1 MVQVRE
7 IVVNMG
13 PQHPSTHGVFRIKL
27 WLDGE
32 VVVKSEPIIGYLH
45 RGVEKLAEKR
55 TYAQFTPITDRLDY
69 IAAIS
74 NELGWVEAVE
84 KLMGIEVPP
93 KAEYIRVIL
102 TELTR
107 IASHLVWLGTH
118 ALDIGVMSLILYC
131 FREREH
137 ILDIFEM
144 VTGAR
149 LTCHAFRIGG
159 LPQDVPDGFLKSV
172 KEFVEIFPKYLN
184 DYHKLLTDNRI
195 WLRRTKNVGIISA
208 EDAIDLGLSGPSIRG
223 SGVKFD
229 LRKANPYSVYN
240 KFEFE
245 IPTGKNGDVYD
256 RYKVRIEEMKQSVK
270 ILRQAIDGIPE
281 GPISSQMPVKVA
293 GAVKTP
299 PGEIYTAVESPR
311 GENGVYLVSD
321 GKPTAY
327 RLKLRTPSFY
337 NLSAVPYLLKG
348 ALIADVVAILGS
360 LDPVFGDV
368 DR

>member
-45 RGVEKLAEKR
+45 RGVEKLAEHR

-69 IAAIS
+69 LAAIS

-84 KLMGIEVPP
+84 KLMGIEVPQR
-93 KAEYIRVIL
+93 AEYIRVIL

-118 ALDIGVMSLILYC
+118 ALDIGVMTLVLYC

-144 VTGAR
+144 VTGGR

-159 LPQDVPDGFLKSV
+159 LPQDVPEGFVDKV
-172 KEFVEIFPKYLN
+172 KEFV
-184 DYHKLLTDNRI
+184 
-195 WLRRTKNVGIISA
+195 
-208 EDAIDLGLSGPSIRG
+208 
-223 SGVKFD
+223 
-229 LRKANPYSVYN
+229 
-240 KFEFE
+240 
-245 IPTGKNGDVYD
+245 
-256 RYKVRIEEMKQSVK
+256 
-270 ILRQAIDGIPE
+270 
-281 GPISSQMPVKVA
+281 
-293 GAVKTP
+293 
-299 PGEIYTAVESPR
+299 
-311 GENGVYLVSD
+311 
-321 GKPTAY
+321 
-327 RLKLRTPSFY
+327 
-337 NLSAVPYLLKG
+337 
-348 ALIADVVAILGS
+348 
-360 LDPVFGDV
+360 
-368 DR
+368 